1 MAQLKD
7 SSRVHGSLTV
17 DNELSVGFVTV
28 SDNLSVGDNL
38 SVVGISTLDNI
49 EIHSGIITANV
60 GVITYYGD
68 GRNLTDITAI
78 AEPNGVNGEVQFN
91 DNGALDGAEYFFYD
105 KSNIRV
111 GIGTSVPTAR
121 LSIANTATGDSL
133 MQVTDNVSDGSAFK
147 VNGSGA
153 ITILDIDADGT
164 VLFMGNKNIG
174 IGPLNGNAVPI
185 PEEKLHIDGNL
196 KVEGTVIVDGGVNV
210 SGTITAGLLNAPLD
224 SAAITIPGVTGEIQY
239 KNSSGVLDGASYF
252 FYDSSNIRVG
262 IGTSLPS
269 ARLTVANT
277 TTGDSLLAVTDNVS
291 EGSQFRVNNSAG
303 GILFDVDGDGT
314 IRMLTTENVGI
325 GSTIIYP
332 TSKLQ
337 VDGDVTASAFVG
349 GGTNLTSLNA
359 SQLSSGTIPDARF
372 PNPFSNLN
380 VSGFSTFTGA
390 ADFNGDIDVNGHTEL
405 DNLNVSGFSTFSG
418 DIKLN
423 QNGGAIFIKSPN
435 GTSYQLSVDNS
446 GNFQVIGQ

>member
-28 SDNLSVGDNL
+28 SDNL

-68 GRNLTDITAI
+68 GRNLTNITAI

-133 MQVTDNVSDGSAFK
+133 MQVTDNVSEGTQFR
-147 VNGSGA
+147 VNDSIGEFIVDVDTSK
-153 ITILDIDADGT
+153 T
-164 VLFMGNKNIG
+164 VLFNVTNLG
-174 IGPLNGNAVPI
+174 IGSLNGSALPNPQATFHVDGTS
-185 PEEKLHIDGNL
+185 KFDGNVSITDL
-196 KVEGTVIVDGGVNV
+196 TVSNNLFCT
-210 SGTITAGLLNAPLD
+210 GTITAGSLNAPLD
-224 SAAITIPGVTGEIQY
+224 SAAIDIPGVTGEVQY
-239 KNSSGVLDGASYF
+239 KNSSGVLDGAEYF

-269 ARLTVANT
+269 ARLNVANV

-291 EGSQFRVNNSAG
+291 EGSQFRVNNSTGA
-303 GILFDVDGDGT
+303 ILFDVDNDGT
-314 IRMLTTENVGI
+314 IRMFTNGNVGI
-325 GSTIIYP
+325 GSTIIFP

-380 VSGFSTFTGA
+380 VSGFSTF
-390 ADFNGDIDVNGHTEL
+390 
-405 DNLNVSGFSTFSG
+405 SGN
-418 DIKLN
+418 IQLN

-446 GNFQVIGQ
+446 GNFQVIAQ